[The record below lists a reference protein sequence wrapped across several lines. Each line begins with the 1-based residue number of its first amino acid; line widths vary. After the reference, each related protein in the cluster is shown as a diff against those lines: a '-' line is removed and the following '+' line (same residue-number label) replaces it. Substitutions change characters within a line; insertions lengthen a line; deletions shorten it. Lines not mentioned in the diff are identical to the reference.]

1 MNVSLVDY
9 TTLCPGLMESGMKI
23 GKVEGVQHMAGTP
36 LPHAV
41 GVRFERG
48 EYVFR

>member
-9 TTLCPGLMESGMKI
+9 TTLCPGWMESEMEI

-41 GVRFERG
+41 GVSFERG